1 MYSTRRWLRDVE
13 ANEVFAQDVVPT
25 HDNIYL
31 TTEYDILV
39 IFEAVRQGRLPL
51 IHRHLNERESINLVR
66 PNAAFVFEEQGH
78 IKRWTDGRAWSG
90 THRFGRV
97 FMYFELEGV
106 TMYES
111 RKNGGPRARGQAD
124 DKVGRSRNRGL
135 PPKVGGLHKYSYSA
149 LAFDPDHPNYP
160 RKRYHITW
168 YKSPGDGPGN
178 ALTVQTD
185 PMLQTIVLPPN
196 LWVGTDETPLP
207 SAQSMVPFGDRT
219 PHAAAIPSTSRGPR
233 QLTSPTTMRQVGS
246 SGSRRPV
253 SPINTRQPISPI
265 DTLQPISPIGAPLQ
279 QNTPTLLSPIYS
291 PVTHL
296 TLPPLSI
303 SSPNNPTVTLPASIA
318 FPTDSIFP
326 SVSPVK
332 GPTTLP
338 SFGEVLGRTGAP
350 SVSSSRPSTG
360 QQSRPSSGRSHTTQ

>member
-25 HDNIYL
+25 HGNIHL
-31 TTEYDILV
+31 TTEYEILV

-51 IHRHLNERESINLVR
+51 IHRHLNERESISLVR

-97 FMYFELEGV
+97 FMYFELDGV

-135 PPKVGGLHKYSYSA
+135 PPKVGGLHKFSYSA

-168 YKSPGDGPGN
+168 YKSSTEGPGD
-178 ALTVQTD
+178 AFTVQTD
-185 PMLQTIVLPPN
+185 PMLQTIIIPPN
-196 LWVGTDETPLP
+196 VWVGTDETPLP
-207 SAQSMVPFGDRT
+207 SAQSMAPFGDRT
-219 PHAAAIPSTSRGPR
+219 PHASGSAPIQPPR
-233 QLTSPTTMRQVGS
+233 QPTSPTV
-246 SGSRRPV
+246 
-253 SPINTRQPISPI
+253 ISPMY
-265 DTLQPISPIGAPLQ
+265 SP
-279 QNTPTLLSPIYS
+279 TVRPTLPRLPIPSPDS
-291 PVTHL
+291 AA
-296 TLPPLSI
+296 
-303 SSPNNPTVTLPASIA
+303 VTLPSSIA
-318 FPTDSIFP
+318 FPSGPGSIFP
-326 SVSPVK
+326 SASPVK

-338 SFGEVLGRTGAP
+338 SFGEVLAGTGAP
-350 SVSSSRPSTG
+350 SSSSSRPTTG
-360 QQSRPSSGRSHTTQ
+360 QSRPGSGHSQSTH